1 MNYPIISPIIK
12 TDDIYIIG
20 HSKGGVSALL
30 YCTQYDTKIYVLG
43 QVRLIFTV
51 RGIQK
56 LEQWRADG
64 VQYIKMLEPNDA
76 FGSILTDLESNE
88 EKYSLSYG

>member
-1 MNYPIISPIIK
+1 MEDIESVEQFIVDELPIISPIIK

-30 YCTQYDTKIYVLG
+30 YCTHDTKIKKSMYL

-51 RGIQK
+51 RGIQN
-56 LEQWRADG
+56 LEQWRLM
-64 VQYIKMLEPNDA
+64 VFSTLKMLEQ
-76 FGSILTDLESNE
+76 T
-88 EKYSLSYG
+88 K